1 MYTVRVKC
9 APVPRQRVHP
19 ILQWRKPGHNPGVCY
34 EYHTEF
40 AHSRKPAYARP
51 PFCGG
56 SNPSQS
62 AIAMGAYRFISL
74 GIIKCPA
81 GGGHFIIPGGDEVF
95 PRTMHTHRLRGNRDG
110 STALCLSRL
119 LVFEP
124 LGSHDTYVRHKFT
137 RHKGRVNLW
146 RCKKSFTFGL

>member
-81 GGGHFIIPGGDEVF
+81 GGHFIIPGGARNLLPLAYEK
-95 PRTMHTHRLRGNRDG
+95 PAPNTRTKGLKTGKNREFLQK
-110 STALCLSRL
+110 TAFFRQ
-119 LVFEP
+119 FY
-124 LGSHDTYVRHKFT
+124 TT
-137 RHKGRVNLW
+137 
-146 RCKKSFTFGL
+146 

>member
-40 AHSRKPAYARP
+40 AHSCKPAYTRP

-81 GGGHFIIPGGDEVF
+81 GGILLYLAEMKYSLARCIRIGCGETVTARRHFVCLAYLFSNPWVLMTPMSAINLPAIKGG
-95 PRTMHTHRLRGNRDG
+95 
-110 STALCLSRL
+110 
-119 LVFEP
+119 
-124 LGSHDTYVRHKFT
+124 
-137 RHKGRVNLW
+137 
-146 RCKKSFTFGL
+146 

>member
-81 GGGHFIIPGGDEVF
+81 GGILLYLAVQVIFYLWLMKD
-95 PRTMHTHRLRGNRDG
+95 LRQRHNQNSQNHKKNREKQG
-110 STALCLSRL
+110 IFAKKRYFWQL
-119 LVFEP
+119 L
-124 LGSHDTYVRHKFT
+124 H
-137 RHKGRVNLW
+137 NLD
-146 RCKKSFTFGL
+146 